1 VEMTHPVPV
10 SAQINHFK
18 EHNFFIFIHML
29 PVSRLRYIRN
39 CLPFTD
45 FSSVAI
51 QSKVGKTGK
60 FAADS
65 STSLLHPS
73 VAKRTEAKEAS
84 KGTLHIYE
92 GVNKMKEIAWAKF
105 DETADICIKLG
116 VDPTKQNQNV
126 KGIARLPH
134 GTGKKIRVGVF
145 ALGADAEVAI
155 KSGADE
161 VGSTD
166 LVKKIQDG
174 DLNFNRIIATP
185 EMMPMVAKIAKVSYL
200 IVFKIILLLKSS
212 IFVEDTWSSR
222 AHA

>member
-1 VEMTHPVPV
+1 
-10 SAQINHFK
+10 
-18 EHNFFIFIHML
+18 
-29 PVSRLRYIRN
+29 
-39 CLPFTD
+39 
-45 FSSVAI
+45 
-51 QSKVGKTGK
+51 
-60 FAADS
+60 
-65 STSLLHPS
+65 
-73 VAKRTEAKEAS
+73 
-84 KGTLHIYE
+84 
-92 GVNKMKEIAWAKF
+92 VNKMKEIAWAKF